1 MTVILKERRDA
12 DEKGAGKGAP
22 RKKAAAKNAAAKK
35 KPERRARGFP
45 EHGDVLSQEDLQLL
59 LPPGFGCLKDAFNS

>member
-22 RKKAAAKNAAAKK
+22 RKKAAAKNGAAKK
-35 KPERRARGFP
+35 HERRAMRFP